1 MPLFLTNPFRLEC
14 GRKSQVNDVRS
25 AASSLRTELRNSGG
39 VGLGGGEEPFGGWYS
54 TRYVNDVIR
63 QMGECHIV
71 ADIKRVGKSCGI
83 YIGEVH

>member
-1 MPLFLTNPFRLEC
+1 MFLTNPFRLEC

-25 AASSLRTELRNSGG
+25 AASSLRMELRNSGG
-39 VGLGGGEEPFGGWYS
+39 CRGGEEPFGGWYS

-71 ADIKRVGKSCGI
+71 ADKKRVGKSCGI
-83 YIGEVH
+83 YISEVH